1 MNKYQ
6 WVYLLK
12 KIRDKDVGAENRKQ
26 ILRLG
31 DFDYNVPLQKN
42 QI

>member
-1 MNKYQ
+1 MG
-6 WVYLLK
+6 VPLK
-12 KIRDKDVGAENRKQ
+12 KNQIKYVGAENRKQ